1 MQSHEFHYMLGSAIG
16 YIIKEKS
23 LKPLI
28 NYIFRYKKISEFLD
42 TPESEIKAY
51 FDELNNSKFIDKLT
65 TKLDPYS
72 NIQTGSMMSPLRGP
86 MLYVMMRVIQPKIIV
101 ETGVASGASSS
112 FLLKALQKNNSGH
125 LHSIDLPASPENDP
139 DVRLPEYKKPGWLV
153 DDELKD
159 RWTYHEG
166 KSSDL
171 LKPLLEKLSNIDM
184 FIHDSLHTYEN
195 MKFEYTT
202 AWPYIKNN
210 GFLASDDIKWNP
222 AFLELIKEKNPSKIL
237 DLYSFGILKK

>member
-1 MQSHEFHYMLGSAIG
+1 MQSHVLYNVLGSAIR
-16 YIIKEKS
+16 YIIQEKS
-23 LKPLI
+23 LKPVT

-65 TKLDPYS
+65 TKLAPYS

-86 MLYVMMRVIQPKIIV
+86 ILYVMMRVIQPKIIV

-125 LHSIDLPASPENDP
+125 LHSIDLPALPENDP
-139 DVRLPEYKKPGWLV
+139 DVRLPEHKKPGWLV

-166 KSSDL
+166 KSFDL
-171 LKPLLEKLSNIDM
+171 LKPLLDEFNEIDV

-195 MKFEYTT
+195 MIFEYITT
-202 AWPYIKNN
+202 WPYIKQG
-210 GFLASDDIKWNP
+210 GFLASDDIKWNA

>member
-1 MQSHEFHYMLGSAIG
+1 MQSIKNYDMFSAAIK

-23 LKPLI
+23 LKPLT
-28 NYIFRYKKISEFLD
+28 NYLFRYKKISEFLD
-42 TPESEIKAY
+42 IPENEIKAY
-51 FDELNNSKFIDKLT
+51 FDELNDSKFIDKLT
-65 TKLDPYS
+65 AKLDPYS

-86 MLYVMMRVIQPKIIV
+86 MLYVMMRVIKPKIIV

-139 DVRLPEYKKPGWLV
+139 DVRLPEHKKPGWLV
-153 DDELKD
+153 DDELRN

-171 LKPLLEKLSNIDM
+171 LQPLLEKVGETDV

-195 MKFEYTT
+195 MKFEYIT
-202 AWPYIKNN
+202 AWPFIKNN

-222 AFLELIKEKNPSKIL
+222 AFLELISEKHPSKIL

>member
-1 MQSHEFHYMLGSAIG
+1 VIGSAIG
-16 YIIKEKS
+16 YIIKERS
-23 LKPLI
+23 LKPLT
-28 NYIFRYKKISEFLD
+28 NYIFRHKKLSAFLD
-42 TPESEIKAY
+42 TPENEIKTY
-51 FDELNNSKFIDKLT
+51 FDELNNSKFIDKLNA
-65 TKLDPYS
+65 KLAPYS

-86 MLYVMMRVIQPKIIV
+86 ILYVMMRVIQPKIIV

-112 FLLKALQKNNSGH
+112 FLLKALQKNNSGI

-139 DVRLPEYKKPGWLV
+139 DVRLPEHKKPGWLV

-171 LKPLLEKLSNIDM
+171 LKPLLEEFNQIDV

-195 MKFEYTT
+195 MKFEYNT
-202 AWPYIKNN
+202 AWPYIKNG
-210 GFLASDDIKWNP
+210 GFLASDDIKWNL
-222 AFLELIKEKNPSKIL
+222 AFSELIKENKPSRIL